1 MELTSAL
8 VSALLFLLLG
18 VSSTAAEHKD
28 GDTTKITAPAPPAD
42 IALADI
48 ATRATEVSK
57 LLNSFTA
64 DTASSAQIET
74 ISRSLPDLSKQMDA
88 QIAATKISLET
99 EPPLE
104 TLQQLQQQWQSR
116 QMETTASLNLL
127 TQLATRLQDGLTQLA
142 ALEKT
147 WSTTRTSAQ
156 ASKAPELIL
165 QQIDATLTDIAAA
178 LVTLHAERATILD
191 LQSRVAREATK
202 CGTVLAQISQLQQ
215 KAVAGIFVPDAPP
228 IWRVDWWS
236 DALDVLPKHARKV
249 ADGYWSEIVLYVRA
263 PRQGGALHAAIF
275 LLLALMFGAARR
287 KLYACNKAGMPAA
300 PVL

>member
-1 MELTSAL
+1 
-8 VSALLFLLLG
+8 
-18 VSSTAAEHKD
+18 
-28 GDTTKITAPAPPAD
+28 
-42 IALADI
+42 
-48 ATRATEVSK
+48 
-57 LLNSFTA
+57 
-64 DTASSAQIET
+64 
-74 ISRSLPDLSKQMDA
+74 MDA

-99 EPPLE
+99 EPTLE

-191 LQSRVAREATK
+191 LQSRVAQEVTK
-202 CGTVLAQISQLQQ
+202 CGTVLAEIGQFQQ
-215 KAVAGIFVPDAPP
+215 KAVAGIFVPDVPP
-228 IWRVDWWS
+228 IWRVDSWD
-236 DALDVLPKHARKV
+236 DALDALREHARSV
-249 ADGYWSEIVLYVRA
+249 GAAYWSETVLYARA
-263 PRQGGALHAAIF
+263 PRQGN
-275 LLLALMFGAARR
+275 ARSSGQSA
-287 KLYACNKAGMPAA
+287 KS
-300 PVL
+300 